1 MKIFKRKNRKEKVIM
16 AVNKMLESEHNGQL
30 TLSDLDRALEQFRVF
45 ENGGKYLIMNSQQ
58 AQAVRKIMESFN
70 HE

>member
-1 MKIFKRKNRKEKVIM
+1 MKRFWRKNKKKKIIM

-45 ENGGKYLIMNSQQ
+45 QNGGKYLIINHHQ
-58 AQAVRKIMESFN
+58 AQAVMKIMDSFN